1 MSDRERLA
9 CPTTCAGRLAVRPT
23 SPRGILILAAVALL
37 AGCGG
42 SSQHAAHVVTFD
54 TAGAFPTATITGVYS
69 VHNCERDTNTVV
81 ENARLFYVH
90 STGGIGPADLYF
102 YDLRFAYA
110 TFQADGC
117 SPGELGDALASKLTQ
132 RQRNFL
138 IHNLSSN
145 LATAFGAALKAR

>member
-1 MSDRERLA
+1 M
-9 CPTTCAGRLAVRPT
+9 
-23 SPRGILILAAVALL
+23 LAAVALL

-42 SSQHAAHVVTFD
+42 ASQHAAHVVTFD
-54 TAGAFPTATITGVYS
+54 AAGAFPTVTIEGVYS
-69 VHNCERDTNTVV
+69 VHNCERDTSVV
-81 ENARLFYVH
+81 VANARLFYVH

-110 TFQADGC
+110 HFQADGC

-145 LATAFGAALKAR
+145 LATAFSDALKAR